1 MWITDMRKSQDP
13 PIMIKDVVPVIRNIF
28 PRYDAQLHSKVERP
42 EQYGIEL
49 CREAEDAI
57 RAHFLIYPIKSS
69 KPRSHD
75 NRTMPCR
82 IYGRLEKGLYS
93 RLQTALK
100 ADGYASTQDWMH
112 DAVVEY
118 LKSKEPESK
127 KEAQ

>member
-13 PIMIKDVVPVIRNIF
+13 PIMIKD
-28 PRYDAQLHSKVERP
+28 AQLHSKVERP
-42 EQYGIEL
+42 EQYGIKL
-49 CREAEDAI
+49 CKEAEDAI
-57 RAHFLIYPIKSS
+57 RAHFLIYPIKPS

>member
-42 EQYGIEL
+42 EQYGIKL
-49 CREAEDAI
+49 CKEAEDAI
-57 RAHFLIYPIKSS
+57 RAHFLIYPIKPS
-69 KPRSHD
+69 KPHSHD
-75 NRTMPCR
+75 NRTKPCR

>member
-42 EQYGIEL
+42 EQYGIKL
-49 CREAEDAI
+49 CKEAEDAI
-57 RAHFLIYPIKSS
+57 RAHFLIYPIKPS
-69 KPRSHD
+69 KPQSHD

-112 DAVVEY
+112 DAVIEY